1 MPRSSI
7 LGAIF
12 CEIAR
17 AAGNV
22 NPQLVEEKNINL
34 VKNLRSMEPLFPIFL
49 GRRGYKYKKI
59 KVDGVKTEIFKPK
72 ENASDNVV
80 FVCHGGAYVSR
91 MMFYYRLLNKRYSKA
106 SGGGTVIHFDYRCA
120 PEYTHPAMIED
131 CMKVWDWMLDQGYKA
146 ENTIVVGDSSGGN
159 MAMQLFL
166 RLHDAGREM
175 PRAGVLYSPWIDMT
189 ASGDSY
195 VYNYPV
201 DPVFGIR
208 GETPAREDVI
218 DLLYKSEL
226 FMWLGDT
233 PRDDRYVSPALVD
246 DYDDTYPPLLVFCG
260 GDEVLKSEAE
270 LLVKKFNDAGVEAT
284 LVCPPGMMHAYPIY
298 ELFPEAQ
305 AAIKQA
311 CAFIREK
318 FGVEE

>member
-1 MPRSSI
+1 MRRSSI

-22 NPQLVEEKNINL
+22 NPVLVEEKNINL

-49 GRRGYKYKKI
+49 GRRGYKYKKF
-59 KVDGVKTEIFKPK
+59 KVNGIKTEVFKPK
-72 ENASDNVV
+72 KNASENVI

-131 CMKVWDWMLDQGYKA
+131 CLTIWNWMLDQGYKA
-146 ENTIVVGDSSGGN
+146 ENTILVGDSSGGN
-159 MAMQLFL
+159 MALQLML
-166 RLHDAGREM
+166 RLHDAGEPM
-175 PRAGVLYSPWIDMT
+175 PRGAVLYSPWSDMT

-195 VYNYPV
+195 VYNYKV

-208 GETPAREDVI
+208 GVTPSPEECKE
-218 DLLYKSEL
+218 LLYKSEL
-226 FMWLGDT
+226 YNWLGDT
-233 PRDDRYVSPALVD
+233 PRDDRYVSPALTY
-246 DYDDTYPPLLVFCG
+246 YDDTYPPIFVTVG
-260 GDEVLKSEAE
+260 GDEVLKSECE
-270 LLVKKFNDAGVEAT
+270 LLVKKFNEAGVEAT
-284 LVCPPGMMHAYPIY
+284 LFAPPGMMHAFPIY

-305 AAIKQA
+305 QGLRMAF
-311 CAFIREK
+311 AFIREK
-318 FGVEE
+318 FGVEA

>member
-1 MPRSSI
+1 MSRSV

-12 CEIAR
+12 CEIGR

-22 NPQLVEEKNINL
+22 NPELVEKKNIDL

-59 KVDGVKTEIFKPK
+59 KVKGIKTEIFKPK
-72 ENASDNVV
+72 KNASENVI

-131 CMKVWDWMLDQGYKA
+131 ALTIWDWMLEQGYKA
-146 ENTIVVGDSSGGN
+146 ENVIVTGDSSGGN
-159 MAMQLFL
+159 LALQLML

-175 PRAGVLYSPWIDMT
+175 PRAAVLYSPWSDMT

-195 VYNYPV
+195 VYNYKV
-201 DPVFGIR
+201 DPIFGIR
-208 GETPAREDVI
+208 GQTPDREEATK
-218 DLLYKSEL
+218 LLYKSEL
-226 FMWLGDT
+226 YNWLGDT
-233 PRDDRYVSPALVD
+233 PRDDRYVSPALTY
-246 DYDDTYPPLLVFCG
+246 YDETYPPILVFVG
-260 GDEVLKSEAE
+260 GYEVLKSECE
-270 LLVKKFNDAGVEAT
+270 LLVKKFQEQGIDAR
-284 LVCPPGMMHAYPIY
+284 LVSHEGMMHAYPIY

-305 AAIKQA
+305 EALKIAF
-311 CAFIREK
+311 AFIREK